1 MDAETTHD
9 RTIRSLEAAQDS
21 GKGQWLLQQIAGN
34 IPSRP
39 VNLFGLTFPNELGVA
54 AGFDK
59 DVRVTSGLSQLGFG
73 HVEVGTLTP
82 KPQKGN
88 PRPRIFRLREDQA
101 LINHMGFPNCGV
113 SAATE
118 RLKKVSS
125 KKRNFIVGV
134 SLGKQKETPLESA
147 ADDYHKVMKE
157 VYSAA
162 DYLVINI
169 SSPNTPGLRNLQ
181 SSEHLNRLLRQLSA
195 SNMAL
200 ALSNNC
206 EPKPMLLKMAP
217 DLTWSEIDKL
227 LEVASEQS
235 INGIIATNTT
245 LRRKGL
251 ESSIQSQNGGLSG
264 SPLFERSL
272 EVISY
277 VAKQLSGSLAVIGVG
292 GVSSAADV
300 AAMLAAGASL
310 VQIYTGLVYQG
321 PQLAGR
327 ILRTL

>member
-1 MDAETTHD
+1 
-9 RTIRSLEAAQDS
+9 
-21 GKGQWLLQQIAGN
+21 
-34 IPSRP
+34 
-39 VNLFGLTFPNELGVA
+39 
-54 AGFDK
+54 
-59 DVRVTSGLSQLGFG
+59 
-73 HVEVGTLTP
+73 
-82 KPQKGN
+82 
-88 PRPRIFRLREDQA
+88 
-101 LINHMGFPNCGV
+101 
-113 SAATE
+113 
-118 RLKKVSS
+118 
-125 KKRNFIVGV
+125 
-134 SLGKQKETPLESA
+134 
-147 ADDYHKVMKE
+147 
-157 VYSAA
+157 
-162 DYLVINI
+162 
-169 SSPNTPGLRNLQ
+169 
-181 SSEHLNRLLRQLSA
+181 
-195 SNMAL
+195 MAL

>member
-1 MDAETTHD
+1 MDAETAHEW
-9 RTIRSLEAAQDS
+9 TIRLLEAAQYS
-21 GKGQWLLQQIAGN
+21 TWGRWILQQVAGK
-34 IPSRP
+34 IPYRP
-39 VNLFGLTFPNELGVA
+39 IELFGLTFPNELGVA

-59 DVRVTSGLSQLGFG
+59 DVRVAAGLSQLGFG

-82 KPQKGN
+82 KPQEGHA
-88 PRPRIFRLREDQA
+88 RPRIFRLREDQA
-101 LINHMGFPNCGV
+101 LINRMGFPNCGV

-118 RLKKVSS
+118 RLKKCSTS
-125 KKRNFIVGV
+125 RNNYVVGV

-147 ADDYHKVMKE
+147 ADDYQKVMKE

-162 DYLVINI
+162 DYLVVNI

-181 SSEHLNRLLRQLSA
+181 SREHLGRLLGRLSA
-195 SNMAL
+195 SNQSL
-200 ALSNNC
+200 ADSNNC
-206 EPKPMLLKMAP
+206 DPKPMLLKLAP

-235 INGIIATNTT
+235 ISGIIATNTT
-245 LRRKGL
+245 LRRDGL
-251 ESSIQSQNGGLSG
+251 ISPNQLENGGLSG
-264 SPLFERSL
+264 TPLFERSL

-277 VAKQLSGSLAVIGVG
+277 VVRQLPGKLPVIGVG
-292 GVSSAADV
+292 GVSSVNDV

-327 ILRTL
+327 ILRAL